1 MAIVKDQFF
10 IESPTKILEKAE
22 QYSKS
27 IKWVYIALDNRILLP
42 QQISKSMVVKT
53 KAQSTSSWTLDEI
66 ENIDFAIKMSEYQQ
80 HLFRSKEDTDL
91 EVREK
96 FRSKIDKKDK
106 KIEMNLKELDKKKAK
121 KTEDYEKHVKEV
133 YKRF

>member
-27 IKWVYIALDNRILLP
+27 INLLYLALDNRILLP

-53 KAQSTSSWTLDEI
+53 KAQSTSSWTLD
-66 ENIDFAIKMSEYQQ
+66 
-80 HLFRSKEDTDL
+80 
-91 EVREK
+91 
-96 FRSKIDKKDK
+96 
-106 KIEMNLKELDKKKAK
+106 
-121 KTEDYEKHVKEV
+121 
-133 YKRF
+133 